1 MYKNFL
7 KIVSRNLW
15 RYKSYT
21 IINVVGMSIGIAAM
35 VWGYQ
40 TYRYSFSFDNFHKDQ
55 DNVYRALT
63 FKKGAD
69 GLRGVFP
76 AAAVQTAK
84 ADFAGIKEAVR
95 LDSRGMNVKYNTSET
110 FSESVHFTDPAF
122 FRLFN
127 FPLVAGD
134 NNINDRS
141 AVLITETIAK
151 KYFGNQDAVGKVLTF
166 YAGETYA
173 RPLTVTG
180 VLKDVPVNSTI
191 QFGIITNFDNLLTT
205 EGKKIAPDDWS
216 WYLDAAYFYI
226 PNRADVPRL
235 ENALRKYLPVQNK
248 AREDSKVSGFKLVTI
263 RQNAS
268 WNDVISDNRLYRRPD
283 DAATYGGLVLAC
295 LIFLSACLNFSNTTV
310 ARANKRLKEIGM
322 RKVMGST
329 HAQLMWQLLMECS
342 VVVLAAV
349 LLSALINLWWLPAFN
364 QMFSGIK
371 VQADYLHDSTLLL
384 FMACMLIGA
393 TLLAGAYPAFYL
405 SRFNPTSIFRG
416 TVKFGASNLFS
427 RLMLG
432 LQLTIAVITV
442 IAGIAFARNSAFQRD
457 YDYGYTIENTMGVVL
472 KDTTSYVALKNELAA
487 LPGVTTLAGAR
498 HHIGFAWRNAI
509 AETEGVKKEINFLE
523 VGREYPAAMHLKIAA
538 GRSFDA
544 NAASDYPNALLI
556 TEKMAAMYGWDNA
569 RALGKQI
576 HINGVGYSVIGVLK
590 DFQPSTLFEQVQ
602 PLAMKWCGESK
613 FQIIIVQAKA
623 KDLTKVFSEV
633 KETWKKLYPLKPF
646 DGFYQNRVKA
656 EAYQVTNSIATI
668 FFGFSI
674 VSVLLTAT
682 GLFALVSLTV
692 LKKMKEIAVR
702 KVVGAR
708 PAHILVLINQ
718 GYFWIFM
725 ISAAVGC
732 YGGWS
737 LSKLLLD
744 SIFKVNA
751 GIQINALAGSV
762 MALFIIAATTSGIKV
777 WQAVRANPVNLLRA
791 E

>member
-122 FRLFN
+122 FKLFN

-205 EGKKIAPDDWS
+205 EGRKIAPDDWS
-216 WYLDAAYFYI
+216 GYLDAAYFYI